1 MKRVLLLII
10 KTGEPGRREGLS
22 AQCFFHPVKL
32 RPSLAQVRLLPLPL
46 LSLPLVLPLC
56 SSFSAA
62 HVDFKTRS
70 LLKLLILLQWQ
81 SSSQHKTEA
90 VLASMIVSLIVKWT
104 KRDQLCE
111 LTAPWPSSPQLLVRI
126 WTDEKCY
133 NMLQFLIDSHPRIQL
148 SQHIFFHFWHA
159 CMNARNG
166 IGLIQIIMTTII

>member
-10 KTGEPGRREGLS
+10 KTGEPGRRGLS
-22 AQCFFHPVKL
+22 AQCCFHPVKL
-32 RPSLAQVRLLPLPL
+32 RPSLAQVQLLPLPL

-56 SSFSAA
+56 FSFSAA
-62 HVDFKTRS
+62 HLDFKTRS
-70 LLKLLILLQWQ
+70 LLKLLILLPYPTWLMQWQ
-81 SSSQHKTEA
+81 SSSQHRTEA

-133 NMLQFLIDSHPRIQL
+133 NMLQFLIDSYPRIQL
-148 SQHIFFHFWHA
+148 SQHIFFSFLT
-159 CMNARNG
+159 C
-166 IGLIQIIMTTII
+166 LYECS